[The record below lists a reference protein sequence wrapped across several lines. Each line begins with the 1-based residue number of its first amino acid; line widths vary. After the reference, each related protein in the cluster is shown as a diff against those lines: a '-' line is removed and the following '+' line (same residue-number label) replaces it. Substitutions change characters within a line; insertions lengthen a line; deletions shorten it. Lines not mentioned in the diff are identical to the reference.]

1 MQCSAFLASGSD
13 PTDDS
18 RKKRSIGG
26 ATTKH
31 AYWGLEVAVEKLV
44 WSTFILYKMVQ
55 GCGWVSDIGSRMPA
69 GSGTSSSWL

>member
-1 MQCSAFLASGSD
+1 MIAARNVL
-13 PTDDS
+13 TEH
-18 RKKRSIGG
+18 SIGG

-55 GCGWVSDIGSRMPA
+55 GCGWVSDIKKMVQGCGWVSL
-69 GSGTSSSWL
+69 TSSEVL

>member
-1 MQCSAFLASGSD
+1 MHFWRAGAIQQMIATRNVL
-13 PTDDS
+13 TE
-18 RKKRSIGG
+18 RSIGG

-55 GCGWVSDIGSRMPA
+55 GCGWVSDIQNGSSMWV
-69 GSGTSSSWL
+69 GE